1 MVVPTSSTS
10 YIIVVVVVCC
20 LLASSNKLTDII
32 IHVVVYDTQ
41 SMERREKMTSSS
53 VRKTALAVI
62 ATLSLAGHTTEG
74 FYLPGVNPHS
84 FKQGDE

>member
-1 MVVPTSSTS
+1 
-10 YIIVVVVVCC
+10 
-20 LLASSNKLTDII
+20 
-32 IHVVVYDTQ
+32 
-41 SMERREKMTSSS
+41 MERREKMTSSS